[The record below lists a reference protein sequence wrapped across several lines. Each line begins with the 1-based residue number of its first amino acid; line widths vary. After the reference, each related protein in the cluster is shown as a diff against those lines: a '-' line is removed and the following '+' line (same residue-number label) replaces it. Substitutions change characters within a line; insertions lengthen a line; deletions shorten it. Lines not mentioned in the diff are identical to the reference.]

1 MLMMI
6 PLIMLVIMKI
16 EVKMLIVIPGAS
28 ECVDIDECLVANGG
42 CQHDCHN
49 TEGGHRCSCRFKQ
62 GYYGNGRTH
71 TVAMTSDI
79 TIIITIE
86 AADIMVMMTIMM
98 EITEVVGLS
107 CLIPVCVEISTSA
120 QGLLTIVINGINVM
134 EDRP

>member
-1 MLMMI
+1 MI
-6 PLIMLVIMKI
+6 ATILRAGI
-16 EVKMLIVIPGAS
+16 GAPAG
-28 ECVDIDECLVANGG
+28 LNNG
-42 CQHDCHN
+42 N
-49 TEGGHRCSCRFKQ
+49 E
-62 GYYGNGRTH
+62 RTH
-71 TVAMTSDI
+71 AVAMTSDI
-79 TIIITIE
+79 MIIITIE